1 MHYLEANRAYRERG
15 YQDPMMGEQCEEF
28 FADST
33 PGPDGLRCVNFKN
46 DRLTV
51 SNYFISFIRD
61 EAHLKQK
68 FAMFRPVHIGHY
80 TQKLRN
86 DEGDG
91 FHWTFCGVK
100 P

>member
-1 MHYLEANRAYRERG
+1 MHYLEANPAYRERG
-15 YQDPMMGEQCEEF
+15 YQDLMMGEQCEEF
-28 FADST
+28 FANST

-91 FHWTFCGVK
+91 FIGHFVV
-100 P
+100 

>member
-15 YQDPMMGEQCEEF
+15 YQDLMMGEQCEEF
-28 FADST
+28 FADPT

-80 TQKLRN
+80 TRSCATTRAT
-86 DEGDG
+86 GSIG
-91 FHWTFCGVK
+91 HSVA
-100 P
+100 